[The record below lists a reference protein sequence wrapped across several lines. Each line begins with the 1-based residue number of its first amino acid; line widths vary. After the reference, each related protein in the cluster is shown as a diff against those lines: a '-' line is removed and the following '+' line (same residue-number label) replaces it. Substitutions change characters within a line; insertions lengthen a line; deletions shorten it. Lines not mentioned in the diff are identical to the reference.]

1 MGQADVGFLT
11 FIELDGDD
19 CVRRAPD
26 RGWSCGPLIET
37 GVGGWP
43 MDAFV
48 AYTVFGVVM
57 GAGYAVAASGLVLTY
72 TTSRVFNVAHG
83 AVGMVMAFAYWELS
97 TGIGLPAPAALLLV
111 LGVIAPATGAVIE
124 RVMMRRLADA
134 PVGVRAELAP
144 MLGWHGA
151 AHTPYVIE
159 QNSYLISGGLFGLG
173 LVFVGGLVFFGGW
186 LARIAADNRDA
197 VRRIT
202 RSLDAPAA
210 AERRR
215 PAALVATPKGA
226 MAHRDDCPGAG
237 PRRPV
242 DPWAGRGR
250 RVPSLR
256 RVSLTAEVHVVAV
269 SIRTNPAHDSD
280 LGGRE
285 VGHLPIGE
293 LEVVFAAADLAGGQH
308 DLEDEVEV
316 VLVGASS
323 RWACSTTPIT
333 GAMCARVS

>member
-1 MGQADVGFLT
+1 
-11 FIELDGDD
+11 
-19 CVRRAPD
+19 
-26 RGWSCGPLIET
+26 
-37 GVGGWP
+37 

-83 AVGMVMAFAYWELS
+83 AVGMVR
-97 TGIGLPAPAALLLV
+97 V
-111 LGVIAPATGAVIE
+111 LGAQYRHRAARPGRAAPRAG
-124 RVMMRRLADA
+124 RDRPGNRRRDRARDDA
-134 PVGVRAELAP
+134 PPGRRAGGCPSRARPDVGLA
-144 MLGWHGA
+144 GA

-202 RSLDAPAA
+202 RSLDGPAA